1 MEQQMSILD
10 QITSAVVEC
19 DEETTPKLVEQAL
32 AEGIPPVKILQE
44 GLLAGMTRVGEL
56 FRDGEYFVP
65 EMLIAAEAMKAAMVI
80 LKPHLVSAGIK
91 PEGTAVVGTVQ
102 GDLHDIGKNLV
113 ATMLGGAGFEVIDLG
128 VDVAPQTFV
137 DACREHQ
144 ADLVGL
150 SALLTTTMPMMEATV
165 NAIQNASL
173 DKKPIILIGGAPV
186 TDDYAS
192 KIGADGYARDAATG
206 AELAKTKC
214 FS

>member
-1 MEQQMSILD
+1 MAILE

-32 AEGIPPVKILQE
+32 AEGIEPVKILQE
-44 GLLAGMTRVGEL
+44 GLLTGMTRVGEL

-80 LKPHLVSAGIK
+80 LKPRLVSDGVK

-113 ATMLGGAGFEVIDLG
+113 ATMMGGAGFEVIDLG
-128 VDVAPQTFV
+128 VDVAPQKFV
-137 DACREHQ
+137 EACREHQ
-144 ADLVGL
+144 ADLIGL

-165 NAIQNASL
+165 NAIQEASL

-214 FS
+214 FT